1 MGTSLKGKNL
11 LQEGVKSEF
20 FPLRAVPI
28 GMKNH
33 FHDISLPP
41 LNVTIS
47 ITHVCNCVMRATPMD
62 WRTNTYFYYGRSI
75 HHLTLL

>member
-20 FPLRAVPI
+20 FPLRAVPYGI
-28 GMKNH
+28 ENH
-33 FHDISLPP
+33 FHHIRLPP
-41 LNVTIS
+41 LNVTIF
-47 ITHVCNCVMRATPMD
+47 ITHVRSCLMRATPMD
-62 WRTNTYFYYGRSI
+62 RQINTYFDYGRNI